1 MCLGL
6 PMTIVETDG
15 VSALCEFRGERRR
28 VSMLLLSDLPV
39 GSKVLVHID
48 TAIRLLD
55 EVEARLI
62 AEAIEGLTAVLGG
75 EDCDRFFA
83 DLIEREP
90 QLPEHLRFDQRP
102 TFQIRSSMSPAS
114 RAARV
119 GPPRMKDK
127 FHSKPSL
134 FADAKMKDLYQ

>member
-28 VSMLLLSDLPV
+28 VSMLLLSNPPV
-39 GSKVLVHID
+39 GTKVLVHID

-55 EVEARLI
+55 AAEARLI
-62 AEAIEGLTAVLGG
+62 ADAIEGLTAVLSG
-75 EDCDRFFA
+75 EDRDRFFA

-90 QLPEHLRFDQRP
+90 QLPEHLRLD
-102 TFQIRSSMSPAS
+102 
-114 RAARV
+114 
-119 GPPRMKDK
+119 
-127 FHSKPSL
+127 
-134 FADAKMKDLYQ
+134 